1 MKKTGELLQKF
12 KSVLTLLFLTSLP
25 SIAFASEEVQGF
37 EYYGNKILSVFTYV
51 AGAIFFAAF
60 IWGLIKFTTAMFK
73 IPELREN
80 SNDREA
86 KQKIWFNIIGGLA
99 AMVAPVAIVAFLISF
114 FGTGMIKLNLSEDNE
129 NADSLGVINQLKE
142 TSQ

>member
-12 KSVLTLLFLTSLP
+12 KAVFTILFLTTLP

-37 EYYGNKILSVFTYV
+37 EYYGNKILSGLTYV
-51 AGAIFFAAF
+51 AGAILFAAF

-73 IPELREN
+73 IPELRDN

-86 KQKIWFNIIGGLA
+86 KQKILLNMGGGLA
-99 AMVAPVAIVAFLISF
+99 AMVAPLAIVAFLISF
-114 FGTGMIKLNLSEDNE
+114 FGTGMIKFQLSEDNE

>member
-1 MKKTGELLQKF
+1 MKKTGELLLKF
-12 KSVLTLLFLTSLP
+12 KAVFTTLFLTTLP

-37 EYYGNKILSVFTYV
+37 ETYGNKILSGFTYV
-51 AGAIFFAAF
+51 AGAILFAAF

-73 IPELREN
+73 IPELRDN

-86 KQKIWFNIIGGLA
+86 KQKILLNMGGGLA
-99 AMVAPVAIVAFLISF
+99 AMVAPLAIVAFLISF
-114 FGTGMIKLNLSEDNE
+114 FGTGMIKFQLSEDNE